1 MPRATNAKN
10 AKGTSTNRP
19 DSHTV
24 HNRRVIDKS
33 VSKTK
38 QSAVL
43 TVIPTNRAPPLV
55 AAPAPA
61 SVSRSFDF
69 PPDSDDDAS
78 SDGVSPIKRYVIFL
92 CLVPKFIHFV
102 STTYQ
107 PLFSFVPTP
116 FPVGK
121 GPVPPLILK
130 QFNDSLSV
138 GSRMDFMLV
147 SEEIRL
153 TWLKFFAD
161 TVIHLNRECNSLKAQ
176 LNEYRVTAT
185 TGFQQQEKADFV
197 KLVSPTIKS
206 GMFQIFLRLI
216 FPSTLEVTT
225 SKDRR
230 SLVSFGLTE
239 KCGLATLVFESIF
252 NSFQGTASKP
262 LTVVGD
268 DASSFDSSSISDPHE
283 FDTPEKREVLW
294 FDFGI
299 GQLAVKTLNA
309 TRNTYTNVVRDVVSK
324 FQFIY
329 LYFPLVLYLTMFL
342 LAFTLIVQK
351 IYSRG

>member
-1 MPRATNAKN
+1 MPRATNPKN
-10 AKGTSTNRP
+10 AKGTTNRP
-19 DSHTV
+19 VSHTL
-24 HNRRVIDKS
+24 HNRRIIHKS

-43 TVIPTNRAPPLV
+43 PVIPTNRAPPLV

-61 SVSRSFDF
+61 SVARSLDF

-78 SDGVSPIKRYVIFL
+78 SDGGPLSRGMSFL
-92 CLVPKFIHFV
+92 SLSCPKVYSFCLSSI
-102 STTYQ
+102 YQ

-329 LYFPLVLYLTMFL
+329 LYFSL
-342 LAFTLIVQK
+342 LFYISQCFILLLL
-351 IYSRG
+351 